1 MRLFVAIT
9 LPPEAKKQLSQVQA
23 VLRSLGDGSFP
34 SEQLLHL
41 TLAFLG
47 QTNNTSG
54 AKRALEAVTCA
65 PFELT
70 IQTLGKFGSLYW
82 AGCAPSEPLNRLQ
95 RELCQQLRLEG
106 FLLEGRP
113 FRPHLT
119 LCRRYRPFAP
129 LNLSGLAEALGSIS
143 VGVESVSLMRSERID
158 GRLQYTPL
166 VTHPLLG

>member
-47 QTNNTSG
+47 QTNNCPG
-54 AKRALEAVTCA
+54 AKRALESVTCA

-70 IQTLGKFGSLYW
+70 IQPLGKFGSLYW

-106 FLLEGRP
+106 FLLEDRP
-113 FRPHLT
+113 FQPHLT

-129 LNLSGLAEALGSIS
+129 LNLSGLSEALGSIS